1 LISLPGLS
9 AMAAAWAN
17 RGRAYILAYLG
28 RYNEAQPLLAQA
40 AAIADKP
47 GSEIKRLSAEVK
59 LITAELALGQ
69 GAFSNVKDN
78 AEQAL
83 AIAGTQYP
91 EASMTGKGLLG
102 LSQAYGGAA
111 TSGKAK
117 SLEALDL
124 AKQLNDPW
132 ESAKAQLVLAET
144 MLLAGDLQGA
154 LSNALQ
160 AQGVFNRLGQG
171 ASEWRALAIAALA
184 RGKLGD
190 KIEAREY
197 ALRASD
203 LLSKLEQ
210 RWGRENL
217 NSFLG
222 RADIQRLQNQLK
234 QYND

>member
-1 LISLPGLS
+1 
-9 AMAAAWAN
+9 
-17 RGRAYILAYLG
+17 
-28 RYNEAQPLLAQA
+28 
-40 AAIADKP
+40 
-47 GSEIKRLSAEVK
+47 
-59 LITAELALGQ
+59 
-69 GAFSNVKDN
+69 
-78 AEQAL
+78 
-83 AIAGTQYP
+83 
-91 EASMTGKGLLG
+91 
-102 LSQAYGGAA
+102 
-111 TSGKAK
+111 
-117 SLEALDL
+117 
-124 AKQLNDPW
+124 
-132 ESAKAQLVLAET
+132 